1 MPKIYPE
8 MVEIGRPARL
18 EPALR
23 RTAAWN
29 ANRSCCQM
37 LNAMI
42 DERFPHRLSSGDVQE
57 LREAFFEET
66 AFLFDITAFRGLA
79 EEPTQSV
86 CNAFA
91 ALLDSDTVHNVND
104 GHEPWADWYTV
115 HFGDGQIYQLFD
127 SSHAEAVNPN
137 KNQTLAETFF
147 RAHALLKRIHTI
159 THEFVEDPVSTYIMD
174 IMPKAIQFSLEGA
187 LDYTTATHER
197 PWLLVTEQYVVYRHR
212 LSDLLGISDKTLS
225 NYEKDGKTPKGTFW
239 PSPLNP
245 NDKHNKKYY
254 DPLKVLEALT
264 ALPPAEKFGK
274 RMAVADIITMLM
286 NNKLAS
292 KLTPKPP
299 KEPKKQKKLTEEEEI
314 ELEKAAIGWKRE
326 FPT

>member
-29 ANRSCCQM
+29 ANRHCCQM
-37 LNAMI
+37 LNIMV
-42 DERFPHRLSSGDVQE
+42 DERFPDRLSSGDLQKS
-57 LREAFFEET
+57 REAFFEEA
-66 AFLFDITAFRGLA
+66 AFLFDIAAFRGLE

-91 ALLDSDTVHNVND
+91 ALLDSDTVHNVD
-104 GHEPWADWYTV
+104 GGHEPWADWYTV
-115 HFGDGQIYQLFD
+115 HFGGDHICQLFD
-127 SSHAEAVNPN
+127 SSHAEAVNSN
-137 KNQTLAETFF
+137 NNQELTQAFF
-147 RAHALLKRIHTI
+147 RAHALLERIYTI
-159 THEFVEDPVSTYIMD
+159 IHEVVKNPVSTYIMD

-187 LDYTTATHER
+187 LDYTTAIPER

-212 LSDLLGISDKTLS
+212 LSDVLGISDKTLS
-225 NYEKDGKTPKGTFW
+225 NYEKEGKTPKGTFW

-245 NDKHNKKYY
+245 DDKHNKKYY
-254 DPLKVLEALT
+254 DPMKVLEALT
-264 ALPPAEKFGK
+264 ALPPEKFGK
-274 RMAVADIITMLM
+274 GMAVADIIAMLM

-292 KLTPKPP
+292 KIAPKPP
-299 KEPKKQKKLTEEEEI
+299 KKPKLESEEDDS
-314 ELEKAAIGWKRE
+314 
-326 FPT
+326 